1 MNGCSSVGENITSA
15 AKQDVIFFYKN
26 ILMLAVGII
35 ADLLDICQH
44 FLHKEELFLIV
55 CWQKQGGRVFMA
67 TNL

>member
-1 MNGCSSVGENITSA
+1 MNGCSSVGE
-15 AKQDVIFFYKN
+15 N

-55 CWQKQGGRVFMA
+55 CWQKQGGRVFMT
-67 TNL
+67 TNLQYTV